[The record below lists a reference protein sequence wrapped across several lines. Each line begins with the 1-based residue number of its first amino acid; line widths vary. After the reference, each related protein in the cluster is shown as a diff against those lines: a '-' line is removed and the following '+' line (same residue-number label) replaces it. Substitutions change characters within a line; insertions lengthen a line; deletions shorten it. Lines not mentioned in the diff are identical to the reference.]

1 MSKVN
6 TRNNKNSFNFLTSR
20 NFDYK
25 SIEEVYKLNFS
36 TQIISQKDNKKSII
50 KINNKNIHDLFRLQ
64 HSINI
69 VKKIIPNIAELM
81 NMSNKKEKIKD
92 RIINQEKERL
102 MKNKIKQIIEERKK
116 IKKSISENY
125 LLCQKLDDKISDYNL
140 SLYVHSK
147 MSEKPILL
155 TRNKNVK
162 INPNLENIIP
172 KDKKIK
178 INKSLAM
185 KFDFN
190 RRLKILQERLNKRNE
205 EISNVKKN
213 LSETLI
219 NKNEILSKIKN
230 LEKEKNE
237 LKNIKNNIEEN
248 LYFHYLNNLRQ
259 GKDTRN
265 QGLTYMVKEILN
277 LDKRVLLSYFPDYLD
292 FDSINYIL
300 NQAKLKLK
308 LEDENKQIKKLR
320 SYFSNTIKL
329 NNTYQSNNKS
339 EKEFHK
345 GDTSTKQENN
355 QTQKLNSFNKWPLS
369 SKRNKN
375 NNKNNNLSPN
385 HNEFLRF
392 ASSTGSS
399 FSNFNNK
406 VNFNKTQNEFNVK
419 DNKNSKKNK
428 ENYINLNNFSDITS
442 PFNHSMKNNFYKKLL
457 LNQKKNS
464 NTPSDKKIN
473 LSNICLI
480 PKKLKLRKVEEY
492 LKKKKSLIKDI
503 NTNKINEYFSKYK
516 TIKSLK
522 DNFEENK
529 KNEMERIFKKYLKKH
544 NSQKFTIEKEKVLS
558 ALIGEDNAQQELRR
572 QKRQENL
579 LIGFNN

>member
-50 KINNKNIHDLFRLQ
+50 KINNKNINDLFRLH

-190 RRLKILQERLNKRNE
+190 RRLQERLNKRNE

-277 LDKRVLLSYFPDYLD
+277 LDNLMLCNSL
-292 FDSINYIL
+292 
-300 NQAKLKLK
+300 
-308 LEDENKQIKKLR
+308 
-320 SYFSNTIKL
+320 
-329 NNTYQSNNKS
+329 
-339 EKEFHK
+339 
-345 GDTSTKQENN
+345 ENN
-355 QTQKLNSFNKWPLS
+355 IK
-369 SKRNKN
+369 
-375 NNKNNNLSPN
+375 
-385 HNEFLRF
+385 EI
-392 ASSTGSS
+392 TG
-399 FSNFNNK
+399 
-406 VNFNKTQNEFNVK
+406 
-419 DNKNSKKNK
+419 
-428 ENYINLNNFSDITS
+428 
-442 PFNHSMKNNFYKKLL
+442 
-457 LNQKKNS
+457 
-464 NTPSDKKIN
+464 
-473 LSNICLI
+473 C
-480 PKKLKLRKVEEY
+480 
-492 LKKKKSLIKDI
+492 
-503 NTNKINEYFSKYK
+503 
-516 TIKSLK
+516 
-522 DNFEENK
+522 
-529 KNEMERIFKKYLKKH
+529 
-544 NSQKFTIEKEKVLS
+544 
-558 ALIGEDNAQQELRR
+558 
-572 QKRQENL
+572 
-579 LIGFNN
+579 

>member
-50 KINNKNIHDLFRLQ
+50 KINNKNINDLFRLQ

-248 LYFHYLNNLRQ
+248 LYFHYL
-259 GKDTRN
+259 K
-265 QGLTYMVKEILN
+265 
-277 LDKRVLLSYFPDYLD
+277 
-292 FDSINYIL
+292 
-300 NQAKLKLK
+300 
-308 LEDENKQIKKLR
+308 
-320 SYFSNTIKL
+320 
-329 NNTYQSNNKS
+329 
-339 EKEFHK
+339 
-345 GDTSTKQENN
+345 
-355 QTQKLNSFNKWPLS
+355 
-369 SKRNKN
+369 
-375 NNKNNNLSPN
+375 
-385 HNEFLRF
+385 
-392 ASSTGSS
+392 
-399 FSNFNNK
+399 
-406 VNFNKTQNEFNVK
+406 
-419 DNKNSKKNK
+419 
-428 ENYINLNNFSDITS
+428 
-442 PFNHSMKNNFYKKLL
+442 
-457 LNQKKNS
+457 
-464 NTPSDKKIN
+464 
-473 LSNICLI
+473 
-480 PKKLKLRKVEEY
+480 
-492 LKKKKSLIKDI
+492 
-503 NTNKINEYFSKYK
+503 
-516 TIKSLK
+516 
-522 DNFEENK
+522 
-529 KNEMERIFKKYLKKH
+529 
-544 NSQKFTIEKEKVLS
+544 
-558 ALIGEDNAQQELRR
+558 
-572 QKRQENL
+572 
-579 LIGFNN
+579 